1 GRKDSSGPTLGTAF
15 WLLSVAMRG
24 LESTCTFPWDSRKVS
39 NAAKLGV
46 CSASPNTAPAGFEAA
61 AAPAELTMLRL
72 AVSATRSLA
81 AAAPPTAALLE
92 SWPAAILRLKIAQ
105 LIPAWYSPDN
115 VTSMIF
121 ASSITW
127 RSID

>member
-1 GRKDSSGPTLGTAF
+1 
-15 WLLSVAMRG
+15 MRG

-61 AAPAELTMLRL
+61 KAPAEVTMLRL
-72 AVSATRSLA
+72 AGSATSPLA

-92 SWPAAILRLKIAQ
+92 SWPAAQLRLKNAQ
-105 LIPAWYSPDN
+105 LIPARDSPGN
-115 VTSMIF
+115 LTSMVFGSRI
-121 ASSITW
+121 
-127 RSID
+127 